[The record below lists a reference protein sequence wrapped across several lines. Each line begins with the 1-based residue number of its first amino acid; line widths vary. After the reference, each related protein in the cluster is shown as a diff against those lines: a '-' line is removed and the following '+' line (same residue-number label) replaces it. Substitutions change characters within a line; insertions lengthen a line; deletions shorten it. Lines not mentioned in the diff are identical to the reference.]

1 MAGAQAPLR
10 VLELFS
16 GLGGWRYALG
26 ALGEVVAAYDISP
39 PANATYQ
46 YNHGA
51 APLAREIAT
60 VRPRAFQA
68 HGADTWVLS
77 PPCQPFCRMGRG
89 QGLTDRR
96 SAAFLHLLDV
106 LREVPPEHLVLENVH
121 GFLGSP
127 AHELLGARLDQ
138 AGLRQVTYE
147 LCPSSFGLPNQ
158 RPRVFLL
165 ASRRPL
171 AVLPVPAI
179 PPAPVAGFLDAE
191 EDPALYLAPE
201 LLARHGPGLDLARP
215 ESTRTACF
223 IGGYG
228 QRFVGSGS
236 FLRTERGTRRFS
248 PSEIARLMGLPAGFR
263 FPPGLGLEQRYRLLG
278 NGLSQPVARW
288 VLQHLAGCPG
298 PA

>member
-1 MAGAQAPLR
+1 M
-10 VLELFS
+10 LELFS

-26 ALGEVVAAYDISP
+26 GLGEVVAAYDISP

-46 YNHGA
+46 LNHGS
-51 APLAREIAT
+51 APLAREIA
-60 VRPRAFQA
+60 RIPPRVFQA
-68 HGADTWVLS
+68 HRADTWALS
-77 PPCQPFCRMGRG
+77 PPCQPFCRMGKG
-89 QGLTDRR
+89 QGLADRR

-106 LREVPPEHLVLENVH
+106 LREAPPEHLVLENVQ

-127 AHELLGARLDQ
+127 AHALLAARLEEL
-138 AGLRQVTYE
+138 GLRPITYE

-165 ASRRPL
+165 ASRRRLQLLPAPQL
-171 AVLPVPAI
+171 A
-179 PPAPVAGFLDAE
+179 PAPVAEFLDPE

-201 LLARHGPGLDLARP
+201 LLARHGPGLDLVGPDSR
-215 ESTRTACF
+215 RTGCF

-236 FLRTERGTRRFS
+236 FLRTARGVRRFS
-248 PSEIARLMGLPAGFR
+248 PAEIARLMGLPAAFR

-288 VLQHLAGCPG
+288 VLQQLS
-298 PA
+298 